1 MEIRHLACLHVPWT
15 CCVTLLLCCALSIP
29 LARAAPGTPTP
40 AVLANLRD
48 ELPADFSDA
57 LDADTREQIL
67 RGRYIARLGGCV
79 ACHTHERDQ
88 PLAGGRPL
96 ETPFGKLYS
105 TNITPDRQTGI
116 GQYGFAQFD
125 RVMREGVT
133 VDGRHLYPAMP
144 YPSYAKISDEDMRAL
159 YVYLMQAVNP
169 VSLPNR
175 PPALSFPFNQR
186 RGMALWNLAF
196 LQAAPF
202 RPDPARSVQW
212 NRGAY
217 IVQGPGHC
225 GACHTP
231 RGVGWQEKALSETGS
246 NGPLFLSGATLQH
259 WRALNLRGRWRPEDV
274 AALLRSGSNRFGAAS
289 GNMVEV
295 VQHSTQYLSNEDL
308 LAIGTYLASLPSPQ
322 REQAAPVLAAP
333 ATGNVPATLYS
344 SRGGL
349 GYVQFCVT
357 CHRSDGNGV
366 PQLFPPL
373 AGNPTLQ
380 GEEPAS
386 LIHIMLTGGRA
397 ARTHARPQALS
408 MPSFSALS
416 DGEIAEILN
425 FVRASWS
432 GHQGV
437 DISERQVARLRAQ
450 LGKDQEQAAATGF
463 ETPRLADMLK
473 EKKAAQ
479 LIRGAR
485 LISET
490 GRLLPQHVGNGLNC
504 ASCHLNAG
512 TVGGGSPY
520 VGVSADFPSYA
531 ARAGRVITLE
541 DRINACFSRSLNGKP
556 MPPGSQD
563 MQAML
568 AYIEWM
574 RRDAQPGEKVPGR
587 GIGKID
593 QKLKPD
599 PVNGER
605 IYHARCAACHGAQ
618 GEGIRSPSGQ
628 WVTPAL
634 WGAQSFN
641 IGAGMARTY
650 TAAAFVKRNMPIALH
665 DRFPLGQGGLSDQ
678 EAVDVAEFFTH
689 QPRPDFAPKTRDWPR
704 DKKPADARY

>member
-1 MEIRHLACLHVPWT
+1 MTTLHRPLLPLIF
-15 CCVTLLLCCALSIP
+15 LLLATLMLCSP
-29 LARAAPGTPTP
+29 LATAAPAIAMPTS
-40 AVLANLRD
+40 AASLSD
-48 ELPADFSDA
+48 DLPSDFSDA
-57 LDADTREQIL
+57 LDASTREQVL
-67 RGRYIARLGGCV
+67 RGRYVARLGDCV
-79 ACHTHERDQ
+79 ACHTQDKRK
-88 PLAGGRPL
+88 PMAGGLAL

-116 GQYGFAQFD
+116 GQYSFAQFD

-133 VDGRHLYPAMP
+133 ADGRHLYPAMP
-144 YPSYAKISDEDMRAL
+144 YPSYAKMSEEDMRAL
-159 YVYLMQAVNP
+159 YVYLMQAVTP
-169 VSLPNR
+169 LALPNR
-175 PPALSFPFNQR
+175 PLEMSFPFNQR
-186 RGMALWNLAF
+186 WGMALWNMAF
-196 LQAAPF
+196 LQAGPF
-202 RPDPARSVQW
+202 RPDPAQSAQW

-231 RGVGWQEKALSETGS
+231 RGIGMQEKTTSESGS
-246 NGPLFLSGATLQH
+246 NGPLFLSGETVEN
-259 WRALNLRGRWRPEDV
+259 WRALDLRGRWQPADV
-274 AALLRSGSNRFGAAS
+274 AGLLRTGSNRFGTVA
-289 GNMVEV
+289 GNMVDV
-295 VQHSTQYLSNEDL
+295 VQHSTQYMRDEDL
-308 LAIGTYLASLPSPQ
+308 LAIGTYLASLPSPARQ
-322 REQAAPVLAAP
+322 RPPQATAAPVAAAIPADLYLA
-333 ATGNVPATLYS
+333 
-344 SRGGL
+344 RGGL
-349 GYVQFCVT
+349 GYVQFCAT

-366 PQLFPPL
+366 QGLFPPL

-380 GEEPAS
+380 SNEPAS
-386 LIHIMLTGGRA
+386 LIHIMLTGWRA
-397 ARTHARPQALS
+397 ARTHAQPKAMS
-408 MPSFSALS
+408 MPAFSALS

-425 FVRASWS
+425 FARTSW
-432 GHQGV
+432 GGRQQA
-437 DISERQVARLRAQ
+437 DISERQVARLRAE
-450 LGKDQEQAAATGF
+450 LGAQPANTVGPRF
-463 ETPRLADMLK
+463 EAPRLADMLK
-473 EKKAAQ
+473 EKNATQ
-479 LIRGAR
+479 LILGAR
-485 LISET
+485 LNIET

-520 VGVSADFPSYA
+520 VGVSAAFPTYA

-541 DRINACFSRSLNGKP
+541 DRINGCFPRSMNGKP
-556 MPPGSQD
+556 LPPGSQD

-605 IYHARCAACHGAQ
+605 IYHAQCAACHGAQ

-628 WVTPAL
+628 WVYPAL

>member
-1 MEIRHLACLHVPWT
+1 MTTLHRPLLALIF
-15 CCVTLLLCCALSIP
+15 LLLATLMLCSP
-29 LARAAPGTPTP
+29 LATAAPAIAMPTS
-40 AVLANLRD
+40 AASLSD
-48 ELPADFSDA
+48 DLPSDFSDA
-57 LDADTREQIL
+57 LDASTREQVL
-67 RGRYIARLGGCV
+67 RGRYVARLGDCV
-79 ACHTHERDQ
+79 ACHTQDKRK
-88 PLAGGRPL
+88 PMAGGLAL

-116 GQYGFAQFD
+116 GQYSFAQFD

-133 VDGRHLYPAMP
+133 ADGRHLYPAMP
-144 YPSYAKISDEDMRAL
+144 YPSYAKMSEEDMRAL
-159 YVYLMQAVNP
+159 YVYLMQAVTP
-169 VSLPNR
+169 LALPNR
-175 PPALSFPFNQR
+175 PLEMSFPFNQR
-186 RGMALWNLAF
+186 WGMALWNMAF
-196 LQAAPF
+196 LQAGPF
-202 RPDPARSVQW
+202 RPDPAQSAQW

-231 RGVGWQEKALSETGS
+231 RGIGMQEKTMSESGS
-246 NGPLFLSGATLQH
+246 NGPLFLSGETVEN
-259 WRALNLRGRWRPEDV
+259 WRALDLRGRWQPADV
-274 AALLRSGSNRFGAAS
+274 AGLLRTGSNRFGTVA
-289 GNMVEV
+289 GNMVDV
-295 VQHSTQYLSNEDL
+295 VQHSTQYMSDEDL
-308 LAIGTYLASLPSPQ
+308 LAIGTYLASLPSPARQ
-322 REQAAPVLAAP
+322 RPPQATAAPVAAAIP
-333 ATGNVPATLYS
+333 ADLYL

-349 GYVQFCVT
+349 GYVQFCAT

-366 PQLFPPL
+366 QGLFPPL

-380 GEEPAS
+380 SHEPAS
-386 LIHIMLTGGRA
+386 LIHIMLTGWRA
-397 ARTHARPQALS
+397 ARTHAQPKAMS
-408 MPSFSALS
+408 MPAFSALS

-425 FVRASWS
+425 FARTSW
-432 GHQGV
+432 GGRQQA
-437 DISERQVARLRAQ
+437 DISERQVARLRAE
-450 LGKDQEQAAATGF
+450 LGAQPANTVGPRF
-463 ETPRLADMLK
+463 EAPRLADMLK
-473 EKKAAQ
+473 EKNAPQ
-479 LIRGAR
+479 LILGAR
-485 LISET
+485 LNIET

-520 VGVSADFPSYA
+520 VGVSAAFPTYA

-541 DRINACFSRSLNGKP
+541 DRINGCFPRSMNGKP
-556 MPPGSQD
+556 LPPGSQD

-605 IYHARCAACHGAQ
+605 IYHAQCAACHGAQ

-628 WVTPAL
+628 WVYPAL

>member
-1 MEIRHLACLHVPWT
+1 MTTLHRPLLPLIF
-15 CCVTLLLCCALSIP
+15 LLLATLMLCSP
-29 LARAAPGTPTP
+29 LASAAPTIAMPTS
-40 AVLANLRD
+40 AANLSD
-48 ELPADFSDA
+48 DLPSDFSDA
-57 LDADTREQIL
+57 LDASTREQIL
-67 RGRYIARLGGCV
+67 RGRYVARLGDCV
-79 ACHTHERDQ
+79 ACHTQDKRK
-88 PLAGGRPL
+88 PMAGGLAL

-116 GQYGFAQFD
+116 GQYSFAQFD

-133 VDGRHLYPAMP
+133 ADGRHLYPAMP
-144 YPSYAKISDEDMRAL
+144 YPSYAKMSEEDMRAL
-159 YVYLMQAVNP
+159 YVYLMQAVKP
-169 VSLPNR
+169 LALPNR
-175 PPALSFPFNQR
+175 PLEMSFPFNQR
-186 RGMALWNLAF
+186 WGMALWNMAF
-196 LQAAPF
+196 LQAGPF
-202 RPDPARSVQW
+202 RPDPAQSAQW

-231 RGVGWQEKALSETGS
+231 RGIGMQEKTMSESGS
-246 NGPLFLSGATLQH
+246 NGPLFLSGETVEN
-259 WRALNLRGRWRPEDV
+259 WRALDLRGRWQPADV
-274 AALLRSGSNRFGAAS
+274 AGLLRTGSNRFGTVA
-289 GNMVEV
+289 GNMVDV
-295 VQHSTQYLSNEDL
+295 VQHSTQYMSDEDL
-308 LAIGTYLASLPSPQ
+308 LAIGTYLASLPSPARQ
-322 REQAAPVLAAP
+322 RPPQATAAPVAAAIP
-333 ATGNVPATLYS
+333 ADLYL

-349 GYVQFCVT
+349 GYVQFCAT

-366 PQLFPPL
+366 QGLFPPL

-380 GEEPAS
+380 SHEPAS
-386 LIHIMLTGGRA
+386 LIHIMLTGWRA
-397 ARTHARPQALS
+397 ARTHAQPKAMS
-408 MPSFSALS
+408 MPAFSALS

-425 FVRASWS
+425 FARASW
-432 GHQGV
+432 GGRQQA
-437 DISERQVARLRAQ
+437 DISERQVARLRAE
-450 LGKDQEQAAATGF
+450 LGAQPANTVGPRF
-463 ETPRLADMLK
+463 EAPRLADMLK
-473 EKKAAQ
+473 EKNATQ
-479 LIRGAR
+479 LILGAR
-485 LISET
+485 LNIET

-520 VGVSADFPSYA
+520 VGVSAAFPTYA

-541 DRINACFSRSLNGKP
+541 DRINGCFPRSMNGKP
-556 MPPGSQD
+556 LPPGSQD

-605 IYHARCAACHGAQ
+605 IYHAQCAACHGAQ

-628 WVTPAL
+628 WVYPAL

>member
-1 MEIRHLACLHVPWT
+1 MTTLHRPLLPLIF
-15 CCVTLLLCCALSIP
+15 LLLATLMLCSP
-29 LARAAPGTPTP
+29 LATAAP
-40 AVLANLRD
+40 AVAMATSAASLSD
-48 ELPADFSDA
+48 DLPSDFSDA
-57 LDADTREQIL
+57 LDASTREQIL
-67 RGRYIARLGGCV
+67 RGRYVARLGDCV
-79 ACHTHERDQ
+79 ACHTQDKRK
-88 PLAGGRPL
+88 PMAGGLAL

-116 GQYGFAQFD
+116 GQYSFAQFD

-133 VDGRHLYPAMP
+133 ADGRHLYPAMP
-144 YPSYAKISDEDMRAL
+144 YPSYAKMSEEDMRAL
-159 YVYLMQAVNP
+159 YVYLMQAVKP
-169 VSLPNR
+169 LALPNR
-175 PPALSFPFNQR
+175 PLEMSFPFNQR
-186 RGMALWNLAF
+186 WGMALWNMAF
-196 LQAAPF
+196 LQAGPF
-202 RPDPARSVQW
+202 RPDPAQSAQW

-231 RGVGWQEKALSETGS
+231 RGIGMQEKTMSESGS
-246 NGPLFLSGATLQH
+246 NGPLFLSGETVEH
-259 WRALNLRGRWRPEDV
+259 WRALDLRGRWQPADV
-274 AALLRSGSNRFGAAS
+274 AGLLRTGSNRFGTVA
-289 GNMVEV
+289 GNMVDV
-295 VQHSTQYLSNEDL
+295 VQHSTQYMSDEDL
-308 LAIGTYLASLPSPQ
+308 LAIGTYLASLPSPARQ
-322 REQAAPVLAAP
+322 RSPQATAAPVAAAIP
-333 ATGNVPATLYS
+333 ADLYL

-349 GYVQFCVT
+349 GYVQFCAT

-366 PQLFPPL
+366 QGLFPPL

-380 GEEPAS
+380 SHEPAS
-386 LIHIMLTGGRA
+386 LIHIMLTGWRA
-397 ARTHARPQALS
+397 ARTHAQPKAMS
-408 MPSFSALS
+408 MPAFAALS

-425 FVRASWS
+425 FARTSW
-432 GHQGV
+432 GGRQQA
-437 DISERQVARLRAQ
+437 DISERQVARLRAE
-450 LGKDQEQAAATGF
+450 LGAQPANTVGPRF
-463 ETPRLADMLK
+463 EAPRLADMLK
-473 EKKAAQ
+473 EKNAAQ
-479 LIRGAR
+479 LILGAR
-485 LISET
+485 LNIET

-520 VGVSADFPSYA
+520 VGVSAAFPTYA

-541 DRINACFSRSLNGKP
+541 DRINGCFPRSMNGKP
-556 MPPGSQD
+556 LPPGSQD

-605 IYHARCAACHGAQ
+605 IYHAQCAACHGAQ
-618 GEGIRSPSGQ
+618 GEGIRSTSGQ
-628 WVTPAL
+628 WVYPAL

>member
-1 MEIRHLACLHVPWT
+1 MAT
-15 CCVTLLLCCALSIP
+15 SAASLS
-29 LARAAPGTPTP
+29 
-40 AVLANLRD
+40 D
-48 ELPADFSDA
+48 DLPSDFSDA
-57 LDADTREQIL
+57 LDASTREQIL
-67 RGRYIARLGGCV
+67 RGRYVARLGDCV
-79 ACHTHERDQ
+79 ACHTQDKRK
-88 PLAGGRPL
+88 PMAGGLAL

-116 GQYGFAQFD
+116 GQYSFAQFD

-133 VDGRHLYPAMP
+133 ADGRHLYPAMP
-144 YPSYAKISDEDMRAL
+144 YPSYAKMSEEDMRAL
-159 YVYLMQAVNP
+159 YVYLMQAVKP
-169 VSLPNR
+169 LALPNR
-175 PPALSFPFNQR
+175 PLEMSFPFNQR
-186 RGMALWNLAF
+186 WGMALWNMAF
-196 LQAAPF
+196 LQAGPF
-202 RPDPARSVQW
+202 RPDPAQSAQW

-231 RGVGWQEKALSETGS
+231 RGIGMQEKTMSESGS
-246 NGPLFLSGATLQH
+246 NGPLFLSGETVEH
-259 WRALNLRGRWRPEDV
+259 WRALDLRGRWQPADV
-274 AALLRSGSNRFGAAS
+274 AGLLRTGSNRFGTVA
-289 GNMVEV
+289 GNMVDV
-295 VQHSTQYLSNEDL
+295 VQHSTQYMSDEDL
-308 LAIGTYLASLPSPQ
+308 LAIGTYLASLPSPARRRSPQ
-322 REQAAPVLAAP
+322 ATAAPVAAAIP
-333 ATGNVPATLYS
+333 ADLYL

-349 GYVQFCVT
+349 GYVQFCAT

-366 PQLFPPL
+366 QGLFPPL

-380 GEEPAS
+380 SNEPAS
-386 LIHIMLTGGRA
+386 LIHIMLTGWRA
-397 ARTHARPQALS
+397 ARTHAQPKAMS
-408 MPSFSALS
+408 MPAFSVLS

-425 FVRASWS
+425 FARTSW
-432 GHQGV
+432 GGRQQA
-437 DISERQVARLRAQ
+437 DISERQVARLRAE
-450 LGKDQEQAAATGF
+450 LGAQPANTVGPRF
-463 ETPRLADMLK
+463 EAPRLADMLK
-473 EKKAAQ
+473 EKNAAQ
-479 LIRGAR
+479 LILGAR
-485 LISET
+485 LNIET

-520 VGVSADFPSYA
+520 VGVSAAFPSYA

-541 DRINACFSRSLNGKP
+541 DRINGCFPRSMNGKP
-556 MPPGSQD
+556 LPPGSQD

-605 IYHARCAACHGAQ
+605 IYHAQCAACHGAQ

-628 WVTPAL
+628 WVYPAL

-665 DRFPLGQGGLSDQ
+665 ERFPLGQGGLSDQ

>member
-1 MEIRHLACLHVPWT
+1 M
-15 CCVTLLLCCALSIP
+15 LCSP
-29 LARAAPGTPTP
+29 LATAAP
-40 AVLANLRD
+40 AVAMATSAASLSD
-48 ELPADFSDA
+48 DLPSDFSDA
-57 LDADTREQIL
+57 LDASTREQIL
-67 RGRYIARLGGCV
+67 RGRYVARLGDCV
-79 ACHTHERDQ
+79 ACHTQDKRK
-88 PLAGGRPL
+88 PMAGGLAL

-116 GQYGFAQFD
+116 GQYSFAQFD

-133 VDGRHLYPAMP
+133 ADGRHLYPAMP
-144 YPSYAKISDEDMRAL
+144 YPSYAKMSEEDMRAL
-159 YVYLMQAVNP
+159 YVYLMQAVKP
-169 VSLPNR
+169 LALPNR
-175 PPALSFPFNQR
+175 PLEMSFPFNQR
-186 RGMALWNLAF
+186 WGMALWNMAF
-196 LQAAPF
+196 LQAGPF
-202 RPDPARSVQW
+202 RPDPAQSAQW

-231 RGVGWQEKALSETGS
+231 RGIGMQEKTMSESGS
-246 NGPLFLSGATLQH
+246 NGPLFLSGETVEH
-259 WRALNLRGRWRPEDV
+259 WRALDLRGRWQPADV
-274 AALLRSGSNRFGAAS
+274 AGLLRTGSNRFGTVA
-289 GNMVEV
+289 GNMVDV
-295 VQHSTQYLSNEDL
+295 VQHSTQYMSDEDL
-308 LAIGTYLASLPSPQ
+308 LAIGTYLASLPSPARRRSPQ
-322 REQAAPVLAAP
+322 ATAAPVAAAIP
-333 ATGNVPATLYS
+333 ADLYL

-349 GYVQFCVT
+349 GYVQFCAT

-366 PQLFPPL
+366 QGLFPPL

-380 GEEPAS
+380 SNEPAS
-386 LIHIMLTGGRA
+386 LIHIMLTGWRA
-397 ARTHARPQALS
+397 ARTHAQPKAMS
-408 MPSFSALS
+408 MPAFSVLS

-425 FVRASWS
+425 FARTSW
-432 GHQGV
+432 GGRQQA
-437 DISERQVARLRAQ
+437 DISERQVARLRAE
-450 LGKDQEQAAATGF
+450 LGAQPANTVGPRF
-463 ETPRLADMLK
+463 EAPRLADMLK
-473 EKKAAQ
+473 EKNAAQ
-479 LIRGAR
+479 LILGAR
-485 LISET
+485 LNIET

-520 VGVSADFPSYA
+520 VGVSAAFPSYA

-541 DRINACFSRSLNGKP
+541 DRINGCFPRSMNGKP
-556 MPPGSQD
+556 LPPGSQD

-605 IYHARCAACHGAQ
+605 IYHAQCAACHGAQ

-628 WVTPAL
+628 WVYPAL

-665 DRFPLGQGGLSDQ
+665 ERFPLGQGGLSDQ

>member
-1 MEIRHLACLHVPWT
+1 MTTLHRPLLPLIF
-15 CCVTLLLCCALSIP
+15 LLLATLMLCSP
-29 LARAAPGTPTP
+29 LATAAPAIAMLTS
-40 AVLANLRD
+40 AASLSD
-48 ELPADFSDA
+48 DLPSDFSDA
-57 LDADTREQIL
+57 LDASTREQVL
-67 RGRYIARLGGCV
+67 RGRYVARLGDCV
-79 ACHTHERDQ
+79 ACHTQDKRK
-88 PLAGGRPL
+88 PMAGGLAL

-116 GQYGFAQFD
+116 GQYSFAQFD

-133 VDGRHLYPAMP
+133 ADGRHLYPAMP
-144 YPSYAKISDEDMRAL
+144 YPSYAKMSEEDMRAL
-159 YVYLMQAVNP
+159 YVYLMQAVTP
-169 VSLPNR
+169 LALPNR
-175 PPALSFPFNQR
+175 PLEMSFPFNQR
-186 RGMALWNLAF
+186 WGMALWNMAF
-196 LQAAPF
+196 LQAGPF
-202 RPDPARSVQW
+202 RPDPAQSAQW

-231 RGVGWQEKALSETGS
+231 RGIGMQEKTMSESGS
-246 NGPLFLSGATLQH
+246 NGPLFLSGETVEN
-259 WRALNLRGRWRPEDV
+259 WRALDLRGRWQPADV
-274 AALLRSGSNRFGAAS
+274 AGLLRTGSNRFGTVA
-289 GNMVEV
+289 GNMVDV
-295 VQHSTQYLSNEDL
+295 VQHSTQYMSDEDL
-308 LAIGTYLASLPSPQ
+308 LAIGTYLASLPSPARQ
-322 REQAAPVLAAP
+322 RPPQATAAPVAAAIP
-333 ATGNVPATLYS
+333 ADLYL

-349 GYVQFCVT
+349 GYVQFCAT

-366 PQLFPPL
+366 QGLFPPL

-380 GEEPAS
+380 SNEPAS
-386 LIHIMLTGGRA
+386 LIHIMLTGWRA
-397 ARTHARPQALS
+397 ARTHAQPKAMS
-408 MPSFSALS
+408 MPAFSALS

-425 FVRASWS
+425 FARTSW
-432 GHQGV
+432 GGRQQA
-437 DISERQVARLRAQ
+437 DISERQVARLRAE
-450 LGKDQEQAAATGF
+450 LGAQPANTVGPRF
-463 ETPRLADMLK
+463 EAPRLADMLK
-473 EKKAAQ
+473 EKNATQ
-479 LIRGAR
+479 LILGAR
-485 LISET
+485 LNIET

-520 VGVSADFPSYA
+520 VGVSAAFPTYA

-541 DRINACFSRSLNGKP
+541 DRINGCFPRSMNGKP
-556 MPPGSQD
+556 LPPGSQD

-605 IYHARCAACHGAQ
+605 IYHAQCAACHGAQ

-628 WVTPAL
+628 WVYPAL

>member
-1 MEIRHLACLHVPWT
+1 MTTLHRPLLPLIF
-15 CCVTLLLCCALSIP
+15 LLLATLMLCSP
-29 LARAAPGTPTP
+29 LATAAPAIAMPTS
-40 AVLANLRD
+40 AASLSD
-48 ELPADFSDA
+48 DLPSDFSDA
-57 LDADTREQIL
+57 LDASTREQVL
-67 RGRYIARLGGCV
+67 RGRYVARLGDCV
-79 ACHTHERDQ
+79 ACHTQDKRK
-88 PLAGGRPL
+88 PMAGGLAL

-116 GQYGFAQFD
+116 GQYSFAQFD

-133 VDGRHLYPAMP
+133 ADGRHLYPAMP
-144 YPSYAKISDEDMRAL
+144 YPSYAKMSEEDMRAL
-159 YVYLMQAVNP
+159 YVYLMQAVTP
-169 VSLPNR
+169 LALPNR
-175 PPALSFPFNQR
+175 PLEMSFPFNQR
-186 RGMALWNLAF
+186 WGMALWNMAF
-196 LQAAPF
+196 LQAGPF
-202 RPDPARSVQW
+202 RPDPAQSAQW

-231 RGVGWQEKALSETGS
+231 RGIGMQEKTMSESGS
-246 NGPLFLSGATLQH
+246 NGPLFLSGETVEN
-259 WRALNLRGRWRPEDV
+259 WRALDLRGRWQPADV
-274 AALLRSGSNRFGAAS
+274 AGLLRTGSNRFGTVA
-289 GNMVEV
+289 GNMVDV
-295 VQHSTQYLSNEDL
+295 VQHSTQYMSDEDL
-308 LAIGTYLASLPSPQ
+308 LAIGTYLASLPSPARQ
-322 REQAAPVLAAP
+322 RPPQATAAPVAAAIP
-333 ATGNVPATLYS
+333 ADLYL

-349 GYVQFCVT
+349 GYVQFCAT

-366 PQLFPPL
+366 QGLFPPL

-380 GEEPAS
+380 SNEPAS
-386 LIHIMLTGGRA
+386 LIHIMLTGWRA
-397 ARTHARPQALS
+397 ARTHAQPKAMS
-408 MPSFSALS
+408 MPAFSALS

-425 FVRASWS
+425 FARTSW
-432 GHQGV
+432 GGRQQA
-437 DISERQVARLRAQ
+437 DISERQVARLRAE
-450 LGKDQEQAAATGF
+450 LGAQPANTVGPRF
-463 ETPRLADMLK
+463 EAPRLADMLK
-473 EKKAAQ
+473 EKNATQ
-479 LIRGAR
+479 LILGAR
-485 LISET
+485 LNIET

-520 VGVSADFPSYA
+520 VGVSAAFPTYA

-541 DRINACFSRSLNGKP
+541 DRINGCFPRSMNGKP
-556 MPPGSQD
+556 LPPGSQD

-605 IYHARCAACHGAQ
+605 IYHAQCAACHGAQ

-628 WVTPAL
+628 WVYPAL

>member
-1 MEIRHLACLHVPWT
+1 MTTLHRPLLPLIF
-15 CCVTLLLCCALSIP
+15 LLLATLMLCSP
-29 LARAAPGTPTP
+29 LATAAPAIAMPTS
-40 AVLANLRD
+40 AASLSD
-48 ELPADFSDA
+48 DLPSDFSDA
-57 LDADTREQIL
+57 LDASTREQVL
-67 RGRYIARLGGCV
+67 RGRYVARLGDCV
-79 ACHTHERDQ
+79 ACHTQDKRK
-88 PLAGGRPL
+88 PMAGGLAL

-116 GQYGFAQFD
+116 GQYSFAQFD

-133 VDGRHLYPAMP
+133 ADGRHLYPAMP
-144 YPSYAKISDEDMRAL
+144 YPSYAKMSEEDMRAL
-159 YVYLMQAVNP
+159 YVYLMQAVKP
-169 VSLPNR
+169 LALPNR
-175 PPALSFPFNQR
+175 PLEMSFPFNQR
-186 RGMALWNLAF
+186 WGMALWNMAF
-196 LQAAPF
+196 LQAGPF
-202 RPDPARSVQW
+202 RPDPAQSAQW

-231 RGVGWQEKALSETGS
+231 RGIGMQEKTMSESGS
-246 NGPLFLSGATLQH
+246 NGPLFLSGETVEN
-259 WRALNLRGRWRPEDV
+259 WRALDLRGRWQPADV
-274 AALLRSGSNRFGAAS
+274 AGLLRTGSNRFGTVA
-289 GNMVEV
+289 GNMVDV
-295 VQHSTQYLSNEDL
+295 VQHSTQYMSDEDL
-308 LAIGTYLASLPSPQ
+308 LAIGTYLASLPSPARQ
-322 REQAAPVLAAP
+322 RPPQATAAPVAAAIP
-333 ATGNVPATLYS
+333 ADLYL

-349 GYVQFCVT
+349 GYVQFCAT

-366 PQLFPPL
+366 QGLFPPL

-380 GEEPAS
+380 SNEPAS
-386 LIHIMLTGGRA
+386 LIHIMLTGWRA
-397 ARTHARPQALS
+397 ARTHAQPKAMS
-408 MPSFSALS
+408 MPAFSALS

-425 FVRASWS
+425 FARTSW
-432 GHQGV
+432 GGRQQA
-437 DISERQVARLRAQ
+437 DISERQVARLRAE
-450 LGKDQEQAAATGF
+450 LGAQPANTVGPRF
-463 ETPRLADMLK
+463 EAPRLADMLK
-473 EKKAAQ
+473 EKNATQ
-479 LIRGAR
+479 LILGAR
-485 LISET
+485 LNIET

-520 VGVSADFPSYA
+520 VGVSAAFPTYA

-541 DRINACFSRSLNGKP
+541 DRINGCFPRSMNGKP
-556 MPPGSQD
+556 LPPGSQD

-605 IYHARCAACHGAQ
+605 IYHAQCAACHGAQ

-628 WVTPAL
+628 WVYPAL

>member
-1 MEIRHLACLHVPWT
+1 MTTLHRPLLPLIF
-15 CCVTLLLCCALSIP
+15 LLLATLMLCSP
-29 LARAAPGTPTP
+29 LATAAPAIAMPTS
-40 AVLANLRD
+40 AASLSD
-48 ELPADFSDA
+48 DLPSDFSDA
-57 LDADTREQIL
+57 LDASTREQVL
-67 RGRYIARLGGCV
+67 RGRYVARLGDCV
-79 ACHTHERDQ
+79 ACHTQDKRK
-88 PLAGGRPL
+88 PMAGGLAL

-116 GQYGFAQFD
+116 GQYSFAQFD

-133 VDGRHLYPAMP
+133 ADGRHLYPAMP
-144 YPSYAKISDEDMRAL
+144 YPSYAKMSEEDMRAL
-159 YVYLMQAVNP
+159 YVYLMQAVTP
-169 VSLPNR
+169 LALPNR
-175 PPALSFPFNQR
+175 PLEMSFPFNQR
-186 RGMALWNLAF
+186 WGMALWNMAF
-196 LQAAPF
+196 LQAGPF
-202 RPDPARSVQW
+202 RPDPAQSAQW

-231 RGVGWQEKALSETGS
+231 RGIGMQEKTMSESGS
-246 NGPLFLSGATLQH
+246 NGPLFLSGETVEN
-259 WRALNLRGRWRPEDV
+259 WRALDLRGRWQPADV
-274 AALLRSGSNRFGAAS
+274 AGLLRTGSNRFGTVA
-289 GNMVEV
+289 GNMVDV
-295 VQHSTQYLSNEDL
+295 VQHSTQYMSDEDL
-308 LAIGTYLASLPSPQ
+308 LAIGTYLASLPSPARQ
-322 REQAAPVLAAP
+322 RPPQATAAPVAAAIP
-333 ATGNVPATLYS
+333 ADLYL

-349 GYVQFCVT
+349 GYVQFCAT

-366 PQLFPPL
+366 QGLFPPL

-380 GEEPAS
+380 SNEPAS
-386 LIHIMLTGGRA
+386 LIHIMLTGWRA
-397 ARTHARPQALS
+397 ARTHAQPKAMS
-408 MPSFSALS
+408 MPAFSALS

-425 FVRASWS
+425 FARTSW
-432 GHQGV
+432 GGRQQA
-437 DISERQVARLRAQ
+437 DISERQVARLRAK
-450 LGKDQEQAAATGF
+450 LGAQPANTVGPRF
-463 ETPRLADMLK
+463 EAPRLADMLK
-473 EKKAAQ
+473 EKNAAQ
-479 LIRGAR
+479 LILGAR
-485 LISET
+485 LNIET

-520 VGVSADFPSYA
+520 VGVSAAFPTYA

-541 DRINACFSRSLNGKP
+541 DRINGCFPRSMNGKP
-556 MPPGSQD
+556 LPPGSQD

-605 IYHARCAACHGAQ
+605 IYHAQCAACHGAQ

-628 WVTPAL
+628 WVYPAL

>member
-1 MEIRHLACLHVPWT
+1 MTTLHRPLLPLIF
-15 CCVTLLLCCALSIP
+15 LLLATLMLCSP
-29 LARAAPGTPTP
+29 LATAAPAVAMPTS
-40 AVLANLRD
+40 AASLSD
-48 ELPADFSDA
+48 DLPSDFSDA
-57 LDADTREQIL
+57 LDASTREQIL
-67 RGRYIARLGGCV
+67 RGRYVARLGDCV
-79 ACHTHERDQ
+79 ACHTQDKRK
-88 PLAGGRPL
+88 PMAGGLAL

-116 GQYGFAQFD
+116 GQYSFAQFD

-133 VDGRHLYPAMP
+133 ADGRHLYPAMP
-144 YPSYAKISDEDMRAL
+144 YPSYAKISEEDMRAL
-159 YVYLMQAVNP
+159 YVYLMQAVKP
-169 VSLPNR
+169 LALPNR
-175 PPALSFPFNQR
+175 PLEMSFPFNQR
-186 RGMALWNLAF
+186 WGMALWNMAF
-196 LQAAPF
+196 LQAGPF
-202 RPDPARSVQW
+202 RPDPAQSAQW

-231 RGVGWQEKALSETGS
+231 RGIGMQEKTMSESGS
-246 NGPLFLSGATLQH
+246 NGPLFLSGETVEN
-259 WRALNLRGRWRPEDV
+259 WRALDLRGRWQPADV
-274 AALLRSGSNRFGAAS
+274 AGLLRTGSNRFGTVA
-289 GNMVEV
+289 GNMVDV
-295 VQHSTQYLSNEDL
+295 VQHSTQYMSDEDL
-308 LAIGTYLASLPSPQ
+308 LAIGTYLASLPSPARQ
-322 REQAAPVLAAP
+322 RPPQATAAPVVAAIP
-333 ATGNVPATLYS
+333 ADLYL

-349 GYVQFCVT
+349 GYVQFCAT

-366 PQLFPPL
+366 QGLFPPL

-380 GEEPAS
+380 SHEPAS
-386 LIHIMLTGGRA
+386 LIHIMLTGWRA
-397 ARTHARPQALS
+397 ARTHAQPKAMS
-408 MPSFSALS
+408 MPAFSALS

-425 FVRASWS
+425 FARTSW
-432 GHQGV
+432 GGRQQA
-437 DISERQVARLRAQ
+437 DISERQVARLRAE
-450 LGKDQEQAAATGF
+450 LGAQPANTVGPRF
-463 ETPRLADMLK
+463 EAPRLADMLK
-473 EKKAAQ
+473 EKNAAQ
-479 LIRGAR
+479 LILGAR
-485 LISET
+485 LNIET

-520 VGVSADFPSYA
+520 VGVSAAFPTYA

-541 DRINACFSRSLNGKP
+541 DRINGCFPRSMNGKP
-556 MPPGSQD
+556 LPPGSQD

-605 IYHARCAACHGAQ
+605 IYHAQCAACHGAQ

-628 WVTPAL
+628 WVYPAL

>member
-1 MEIRHLACLHVPWT
+1 MTTLHRPLLPLIF
-15 CCVTLLLCCALSIP
+15 LLLATLMLCSP
-29 LARAAPGTPTP
+29 LATAAPAIAMPTS
-40 AVLANLRD
+40 AASLSD
-48 ELPADFSDA
+48 DLPSDFSDA
-57 LDADTREQIL
+57 LDASTREQVL
-67 RGRYIARLGGCV
+67 RGRYVARLGDCV
-79 ACHTHERDQ
+79 ACHTQDKRK
-88 PLAGGRPL
+88 PMAGGLAL

-116 GQYGFAQFD
+116 GQYSFAQFD

-133 VDGRHLYPAMP
+133 ADGRHLYPAMP
-144 YPSYAKISDEDMRAL
+144 YPSYAKMSEEDMRAL
-159 YVYLMQAVNP
+159 YVYLMQAVTP
-169 VSLPNR
+169 LALPNR
-175 PPALSFPFNQR
+175 PLEMSFPFNQR
-186 RGMALWNLAF
+186 WGMALWNMAF
-196 LQAAPF
+196 LQAGPF
-202 RPDPARSVQW
+202 RPDPAQSAQW

-231 RGVGWQEKALSETGS
+231 RGIGMQEKTMSESGS
-246 NGPLFLSGATLQH
+246 NGPLFLSGETVEN
-259 WRALNLRGRWRPEDV
+259 WRALDLRGRWQPADV
-274 AALLRSGSNRFGAAS
+274 AGLLRTGSNRFGTVA
-289 GNMVEV
+289 GNMVDV
-295 VQHSTQYLSNEDL
+295 VQHSTQYMSDEDL
-308 LAIGTYLASLPSPQ
+308 LAIGTYLASLPSPARQ
-322 REQAAPVLAAP
+322 RPPQATAAPVAAAIPADLYLA
-333 ATGNVPATLYS
+333 
-344 SRGGL
+344 RGGL
-349 GYVQFCVT
+349 GYVQFCAT

-366 PQLFPPL
+366 QGLFPPL

-380 GEEPAS
+380 SNEPAS
-386 LIHIMLTGGRA
+386 LIHIMLTGWRA
-397 ARTHARPQALS
+397 ARTHAQPKAMS
-408 MPSFSALS
+408 MPAFSALS

-425 FVRASWS
+425 FARTSW
-432 GHQGV
+432 GGRQQA
-437 DISERQVARLRAQ
+437 DISERQVARLRAE
-450 LGKDQEQAAATGF
+450 LGAQPANTVGPRF
-463 ETPRLADMLK
+463 EAPRLADMLK
-473 EKKAAQ
+473 EKNATQ
-479 LIRGAR
+479 LILGAR
-485 LISET
+485 LNIET

-520 VGVSADFPSYA
+520 VGVSAAFPTYA

-541 DRINACFSRSLNGKP
+541 DRINGCFPRSMNGKP
-556 MPPGSQD
+556 LPPGSQD

-605 IYHARCAACHGAQ
+605 IYHAQCAACHGAQ

-628 WVTPAL
+628 WVYPAL

>member
-1 MEIRHLACLHVPWT
+1 M
-15 CCVTLLLCCALSIP
+15 LCSP
-29 LARAAPGTPTP
+29 LASAAPAVARPTS
-40 AVLANLRD
+40 AANLSD
-48 ELPADFSDA
+48 DLPSDFSDA
-57 LDADTREQIL
+57 LDATTREQIL
-67 RGRYIARLGGCV
+67 RGRYVARLGDCV
-79 ACHTHERDQ
+79 ACHTQDKRK
-88 PLAGGRPL
+88 PMAGGLAL

-116 GQYGFAQFD
+116 GQYSFAQFD

-133 VDGRHLYPAMP
+133 ADGRHLYPAMP
-144 YPSYAKISDEDMRAL
+144 YPSYAKMSEEDMRAL
-159 YVYLMQAVNP
+159 YVYLMQAVKP
-169 VSLPNR
+169 LALPNR
-175 PPALSFPFNQR
+175 PLEMSFPFNQR
-186 RGMALWNLAF
+186 WGMALWNMAF
-196 LQAAPF
+196 LQAGPF
-202 RPDPARSVQW
+202 RPDPAQSAQW

-231 RGVGWQEKALSETGS
+231 RGIGMQEKTMSESGS
-246 NGPLFLSGATLQH
+246 NGPLFLSGETVEN
-259 WRALNLRGRWRPEDV
+259 WRALDLRGRWQPADV
-274 AALLRSGSNRFGAAS
+274 AGLLRTGSNRFGTVA
-289 GNMVEV
+289 GNMVDV
-295 VQHSTQYLSNEDL
+295 VQHSTQYMSDEDL
-308 LAIGTYLASLPSPQ
+308 LAIGTYLASLPSPARQ
-322 REQAAPVLAAP
+322 RPPQATAAPVVAAIP
-333 ATGNVPATLYS
+333 ADLYL

-349 GYVQFCVT
+349 GYVQFCAT

-366 PQLFPPL
+366 QRLFPPL

-380 GEEPAS
+380 SHEPAS
-386 LIHIMLTGGRA
+386 LIHIMLTGWRA
-397 ARTHARPQALS
+397 ARTHAQPKAMS
-408 MPSFSALS
+408 MPAFSALS

-425 FVRASWS
+425 FARTSW
-432 GHQGV
+432 GGRQQA
-437 DISERQVARLRAQ
+437 DISERQVARLRAE
-450 LGKDQEQAAATGF
+450 LGAQPANTVGPRF
-463 ETPRLADMLK
+463 EAPRLADMLK
-473 EKKAAQ
+473 EKNAAQ
-479 LIRGAR
+479 LILGAR
-485 LISET
+485 LNIET

-520 VGVSADFPSYA
+520 VGVSAAFPTYA

-541 DRINACFSRSLNGKP
+541 DRINGCFPRSMNGKP
-556 MPPGSQD
+556 LPPGSQD

-605 IYHARCAACHGAQ
+605 IYHAQCAACHGAQ

-628 WVTPAL
+628 WVYPAL

-704 DKKPADARY
+704 DNKPADARY

>member
-1 MEIRHLACLHVPWT
+1 LTVSLLSSL
-15 CCVTLLLCCALSIP
+15 TLCAAFCSP
-29 LARAAPGTPTP
+29 LAAAAPPNTMP
-40 AVLANLRD
+40 ASVASLSD
-48 ELPADFSDA
+48 DLPSDFSDA
-57 LDADTREQIL
+57 LDATTREQVL
-67 RGRYIARLGGCV
+67 RGRYVARLGECV
-79 ACHTHERDQ
+79 ACHTPDKGR
-88 PLAGGRPL
+88 PMAGGLAL

-116 GQYGFAQFD
+116 GQYSFAQFD

-133 VDGRHLYPAMP
+133 ADGRHLYPAMP
-144 YPSYAKISDEDMRAL
+144 YPSYAKMSEEDMRAL
-159 YVYLMQAVNP
+159 YVYLMQAVKP
-169 VSLPNR
+169 VTLPNR
-175 PPALSFPFNQR
+175 PLEMSFPFNQR
-186 RGMALWNLAF
+186 WGMALWNMAF
-196 LQAAPF
+196 LQRSAF
-202 RPDPARSVQW
+202 EPDPARSAQW

-231 RGVGWQEKALSETGS
+231 RGIGMQEKTMSESGS
-246 NGPLFLSGATLQH
+246 NGPLFLSGETVEH

-274 AALLRSGSNRFGAAS
+274 AGLLRTGSNRFGTVA
-289 GNMVEV
+289 GNMVDV

-308 LAIGTYLASLPSPQ
+308 LAVGTYLASLSPASPQ
-322 REQAAPVLAAP
+322 RPSPAVAATV
-333 ATGNVPATLYS
+333 TSTVPAELYS
-344 SRGGL
+344 TRGGL
-349 GYVQFCVT
+349 GYLQFCAT

-366 PQLFPPL
+366 QDLFPPL

-380 GEEPAS
+380 SDEPSS
-386 LIHIMLTGGRA
+386 LIHIMLTGWRA
-397 ARTHARPQALS
+397 ARTHAQPKAMS
-408 MPSFSALS
+408 MPAFSALS

-425 FVRASWS
+425 FARASW
-432 GHQGV
+432 GGRQQGN
-437 DISERQVARLRAQ
+437 ISAHQVARLRSE
-450 LGKDQEQAAATGF
+450 LGTPQQRPEGPRF
-463 ETPRLADMLK
+463 EAPRLADMLK
-473 EKKAAQ
+473 EKNSPQ

-485 LISET
+485 LNIET

-520 VGVSADFPSYA
+520 VGVSAAFPSYA

-541 DRINACFSRSLNGKP
+541 DRINGCFPRSMNGKP
-556 MPPGSQD
+556 LPPGSQD

-574 RRDAQPGEKVPGR
+574 RRDAQPGGKVPGR

-593 QKLKPD
+593 HNLKPD

-605 IYHARCAACHGAQ
+605 IYRAQCAACHGPQ
-618 GEGIRSPSGQ
+618 GEGIRSRDGQ
-628 WVTPAL
+628 WIYPAL
-634 WGAQSFN
+634 WGEESFN

-678 EAVDVAEFFTH
+678 DAVDVAEFFTH
-689 QPRPDFAPKTRDWPR
+689 QPRPDFALKSKDWPR

>member
-1 MEIRHLACLHVPWT
+1 MPT
-15 CCVTLLLCCALSIP
+15 S
-29 LARAAPGTPTP
+29 AAS
-40 AVLANLRD
+40 LND
-48 ELPADFSDA
+48 DLPSDFSDA
-57 LDADTREQIL
+57 LDASTREQVL
-67 RGRYIARLGGCV
+67 RGRYVARLGDCV
-79 ACHTHERDQ
+79 ACHTQDKRK
-88 PLAGGRPL
+88 PMAGGLAL

-116 GQYGFAQFD
+116 GQYSFAQFD

-133 VDGRHLYPAMP
+133 ADGRHLYPAMP
-144 YPSYAKISDEDMRAL
+144 YPSYAKMSEEDMRAL
-159 YVYLMQAVNP
+159 YVYLMQAVTP
-169 VSLPNR
+169 LALPNR
-175 PPALSFPFNQR
+175 PLEMSFPFNQR
-186 RGMALWNLAF
+186 WGMALWNMAF
-196 LQAAPF
+196 LQAGPF
-202 RPDPARSVQW
+202 RPDPAQSAQW

-231 RGVGWQEKALSETGS
+231 RGIGMQEKTMSESGS
-246 NGPLFLSGATLQH
+246 NGPLFLSGETVEN
-259 WRALNLRGRWRPEDV
+259 WRALDLRGRWQPADV
-274 AALLRSGSNRFGAAS
+274 AGLLRTGSNRFGTVA
-289 GNMVEV
+289 GNMVDV
-295 VQHSTQYLSNEDL
+295 VQHSTQYMSDEDL
-308 LAIGTYLASLPSPQ
+308 LAIGTYLASLPSPARQ
-322 REQAAPVLAAP
+322 RPPQATAAPVAAAIPADLYLA
-333 ATGNVPATLYS
+333 
-344 SRGGL
+344 RGGL
-349 GYVQFCVT
+349 GYVQFCAT

-366 PQLFPPL
+366 QGLFPPL

-380 GEEPAS
+380 SNEPAS
-386 LIHIMLTGGRA
+386 LIHIMLTGWRA
-397 ARTHARPQALS
+397 ARTHAQPKAMS
-408 MPSFSALS
+408 MPAFSALS

-425 FVRASWS
+425 FARTSW
-432 GHQGV
+432 GGRQQA
-437 DISERQVARLRAQ
+437 DISERQVARLRAE
-450 LGKDQEQAAATGF
+450 LGAQPANTVGPRF
-463 ETPRLADMLK
+463 EAPRLADMLK
-473 EKKAAQ
+473 EKNATQ
-479 LIRGAR
+479 LILGAR
-485 LISET
+485 LNIET

-520 VGVSADFPSYA
+520 VGVSAAFPTYA

-541 DRINACFSRSLNGKP
+541 DRINGCFPRSMNGKP
-556 MPPGSQD
+556 LPPGSQD

-605 IYHARCAACHGAQ
+605 IYHAQCAACHGAQ

-628 WVTPAL
+628 WVYPAL